1 MAIHKLPVYPKDH
14 PVGSVVAEG
23 GSMCANCEYLRAGGH
38 CAQKLFVSW
47 NGSNKIPAPI
57 KNYCCDFWEVNPRV
71 LDVKLED
78 VGL

>member
-1 MAIHKLPVYPKDH
+1 MPIHKLPIYPADH
-14 PVGSVVAEG
+14 AMGSVVAEG
-23 GSMCANCEYLRAGGH
+23 GSMCANCEYVRPNNI
-38 CAQKLFVSW
+38 CAQKLFVQW

-57 KNYCCDFWEVNPRV
+57 RNYCCDMWEVNPKV